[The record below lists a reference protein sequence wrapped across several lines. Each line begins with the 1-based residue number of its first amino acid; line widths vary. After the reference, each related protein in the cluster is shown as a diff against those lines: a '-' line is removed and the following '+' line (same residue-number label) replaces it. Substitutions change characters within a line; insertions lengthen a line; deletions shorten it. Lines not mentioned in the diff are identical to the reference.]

1 MEEIIVGKSTRP
13 ILVYDFFAVILE
25 NNILARLGKRRQEEG
40 LTSEILKP
48 YVRSLLKGNNLNAT
62 EDARNLK
69 PEQIEAIQFDC
80 IEEIFTDLVN
90 EKDRQPF
97 TEGFISEAYNLSGLI
112 HRFDEGK
119 HLEAAS
125 EKKEI
130 ALILRLCY
138 EIYRRV
144 MEEAE
149 SKGDPKRYL
158 LGLKIVSGLNIPTN
172 TLEYQNMAQSHHV
185 LISIEKALERLPLP
199 QIINPAEMFKYYI
212 YFPNFEELKKDI
224 KSLVNMGLPVPE
236 TESRI
241 ADFYGQYYSF
251 DVVETFTAP
260 VYSRDIL
267 WLLCPNDLYRPT
279 IKRILDFLHADI
291 GSRKKAFKKF
301 IDQQIKELK
310 IKVLDF
316 GENVLGV
323 IGFFIVMLDENK
335 DGQFIVGHMSKVFVK
350 TYQNIVNNLHLDI
363 DEKMDQLKELVD
375 RKKEYCSSNM
385 VNTLKEEYQDL
396 VSQKIDHHKLFF
408 ENHYQKKP
416 VKYLFLIYRAYK
428 TNNITFMQEVI
439 HAEDENRLL
448 RNYSRD
454 LLFKKLGEL
463 DNITSMEKIRSIKA
477 TYRGYFKLMTS
488 EKESFDYQREIL
500 LYLLKTMTETQTFPY
515 EHFLMDM
522 SDVFLAEIRKVLDLD
537 VFNKKVGGKHLRRGD
552 EAKIALSSFFI
563 EGEYYNKLKE
573 DLERQGPSKEEIKRK
588 IELRFGNEYKTIED
602 KFYKLRKKLI

>member
-13 ILVYDFFAVILE
+13 ILLYDFFAVILE

-40 LTSEILKP
+40 LAIEILKP

-62 EDARNLK
+62 DDARILK
-69 PEQIEAIQFDC
+69 PEQIESIQFDC
-80 IEEIFTDLVN
+80 IEEIFTDIVD
-90 EKDRQPF
+90 EKDRQSF
-97 TEGFISEAYNLSGLI
+97 TEGFITEAYNLSGLI

-119 HLEAAS
+119 HLETAS

-149 SKGDPKRYL
+149 SKGDPKSYL
-158 LGLKIVSGLNIPTN
+158 LGLKIVSNLNFPTN
-172 TLEYQNMAQSHHV
+172 TLEYQSIAQNHHV
-185 LISIEKALERLPLP
+185 LISIEKALERLSLP

-212 YFPNFEELKKDI
+212 YFPNFEDLKIDI
-224 KSLVNMGLPVPE
+224 KNLVNMGLPIPE

-241 ADFYGQYYSF
+241 ADFYGEYYSF
-251 DVVETFTAP
+251 DVMETFTAQ
-260 VYSRDIL
+260 VYSRDLL
-267 WLLCPNDLYRPT
+267 WVLCPNDLYRPT
-279 IKRILDFLHADI
+279 IKKILDFLQTDI

-316 GENVLGV
+316 GESVLGV

-335 DGQFIVGHMSKVFVK
+335 DSQFIVGQLSKVFVK
-350 TYQNIVNNLHLDI
+350 IYQKIVDNFHLDV

-385 VNTLKEEYQDL
+385 INTLKGEYEAL
-396 VSQKIDHHKLFF
+396 VNKKIDYHKLFF
-408 ENHYQKKP
+408 ENHYQRKP

-428 TNNITFMQEVI
+428 SDDITFLQDVMRSEG
-439 HAEDENRLL
+439 ENRLL

-454 LLFKKLGEL
+454 LLYKKLGEL
-463 DNITSMEKIRSIKA
+463 DNITSVEKIKNIKA
-477 TYRGYFKLMTS
+477 AYRAYFKLMTD
-488 EKESFDYQREIL
+488 EQESFDYQKEIL
-500 LYLLKTMTETQTFPY
+500 VYLITMITETQIQPY
-515 EHFLMDM
+515 EHFFNDL
-522 SDVFLAEIRKVLDLD
+522 SDVFLAEIHKILDLD
-537 VFNKKVGGKHLRRGD
+537 VLHRKAGGKHLRLGD
-552 EAKIALSSFFI
+552 EGKIELSSFFI
-563 EGEYYNKLKE
+563 EGEYYKKLKE
-573 DLERQGPSKEEIKRK
+573 DLGRQGPSKEEIKRK
-588 IELRFGNEYKTIED
+588 IELRFDNEYKTIED
-602 KFYKLRKKLI
+602 RFYKLRGKLI